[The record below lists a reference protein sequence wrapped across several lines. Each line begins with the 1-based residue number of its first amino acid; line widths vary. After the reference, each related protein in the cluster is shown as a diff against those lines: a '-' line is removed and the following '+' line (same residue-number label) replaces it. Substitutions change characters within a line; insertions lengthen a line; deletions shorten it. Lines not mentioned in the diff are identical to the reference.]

1 MYILNIVSAIKKM
14 AIKEFKTFIFKNYYK
29 QIKFS
34 REKNSYSI
42 DYQKKKYLSLLA
54 TKLIEKT

>member
-14 AIKEFKTFIFKNYYK
+14 AIKEFKTFIFKNSYK

-42 DYQKKKYLSLLA
+42 NYQKKKYLSLLA

>member
-34 REKNSYSI
+34 REN
-42 DYQKKKYLSLLA
+42 YQKKKYLSLLA

>member
-1 MYILNIVSAIKKM
+1 M

-42 DYQKKKYLSLLA
+42 NYQKKKYLSLLA